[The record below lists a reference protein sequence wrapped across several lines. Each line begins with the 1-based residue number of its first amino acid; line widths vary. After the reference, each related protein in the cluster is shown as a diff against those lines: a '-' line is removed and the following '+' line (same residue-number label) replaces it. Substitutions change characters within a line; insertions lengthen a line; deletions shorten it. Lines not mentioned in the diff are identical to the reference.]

1 MPRTASKDQIKVGRR
16 LLAVDCRYLSRY
28 DCILARRVGS
38 LSTDVRPNYRWV
50 QLFYVLHKMEAL
62 TLSMA
67 VGHLVV
73 EPTWLRSYD
82 GYRLVVKK
90 ASLSSVVL
98 AGF

>member
-1 MPRTASKDQIKVGRR
+1 M
-16 LLAVDCRYLSRY
+16 
-28 DCILARRVGS
+28 
-38 LSTDVRPNYRWV
+38 V
-50 QLFYVLHKMEAL
+50 QLFYVLRKMEAL